1 MGQPRMLKVANP
13 ALFLLCPGS
22 ESNQPHVD
30 FQSTAL
36 PTELPGR
43 FCRAGVRA
51 DFLRTFPRGGAYLAR
66 CGRLV
71 QLVFCVARG
80 AGRPMA
86 VLVPASSA
94 NCPFGLCSVTV
105 ESLPNIGIANPFSSE
120 EYLHQ
125 LLKKAVSAGASDVHL
140 KVGQPPG
147 ARVRGGLVYFRLDR
161 LTPEA
166 TASAAALLLRGRDAS
181 RNVDSINEYDCS
193 YEVSGVARFRVNI
206 YRQRGSLAIV
216 LRIIPFKVPS
226 IDDLGL
232 PPICRTL
239 AEKDRGLVLCVG
251 AAGNGKSTT
260 LAAMIDHMNHTL
272 SRHVVTVEDPIEY
285 LYEDDRCSV
294 SQREIG
300 LDTASFAAALRAV
313 LRQDPDVIQV
323 GEIRDSESMD
333 IGLKAAET
341 GHLVLTTLHTP
352 DVARTMN
359 RVMALSEG
367 SSDDIRER
375 LGDAIQ
381 GIIAQRLLPR
391 ANGTGVVLATEILVG
406 TGSVRESIKRPQGNP
421 PLKDLMEQG
430 AGMYGMHTFEM
441 SIKQLLHDELIDRD
455 TARQYLGF

>member
-1 MGQPRMLKVANP
+1 M
-13 ALFLLCPGS
+13 
-22 ESNQPHVD
+22 
-30 FQSTAL
+30 
-36 PTELPGR
+36 
-43 FCRAGVRA
+43 
-51 DFLRTFPRGGAYLAR
+51 
-66 CGRLV
+66 
-71 QLVFCVARG
+71 
-80 AGRPMA
+80 
-86 VLVPASSA
+86 
-94 NCPFGLCSVTV
+94 
-105 ESLPNIGIANPFSSE
+105 ESLPNIGLANPFASE

-125 LLKKAVSAGASDVHL
+125 LLRKAVAAGASDVHL

-147 ARVRGGLVYFRLDR
+147 ARVRGALVYFRLDR

-166 TASAAALLLRGRDAS
+166 TLAVAALLLRGRDAA
-181 RNVDSINEYDCS
+181 RRVDTISEVDCS
-193 YEVSGVARFRVNI
+193 YEVASVARFRVNI

-216 LRIIPFKVPS
+216 LRIIPFKIPS
-226 IDDLGL
+226 IDELGL
-232 PPICRTL
+232 PPVCRTL

-260 LAAMIDHMNHTL
+260 LAAMIDHMNHSL

-300 LDTASFAAALRAV
+300 VDTPSFAEALRAV

-323 GEIRDSESMD
+323 GEIRDGESMD
-333 IGLKAAET
+333 IALKAAET

-352 DVARTMN
+352 DVTRTMN
-359 RVMALSEG
+359 RVVALADG
-367 SSDDIRER
+367 ASDDIRDR

-391 ANGTGVVLATEILVG
+391 MDGSGVALATEILVG

-421 PLKDLMEQG
+421 ALKELMEQG
-430 AGMYGMHTFEM
+430 ASMYGMHTFEM
-441 SIKQLLHDELIDRD
+441 SVKQLLHDSVIDRD